1 MTDNDDRIK
10 LEASWKEVLREEF
23 DKPYMKQLG
32 EFLRQ
37 EKAAGKVIF
46 PPGPLIF
53 NALNTT
59 PLENV
64 KVVIIG
70 QDPYHGPGQA
80 HGLCFSVQP
89 GVPTPPSLQNIYKE
103 LNRDLNIPIPNNGYL
118 QRWAE
123 QGVLLFNTS
132 LTVEQAKAGSHANAG
147 WQPFTDRVIEVVNE
161 RCERLVFLLWGS
173 HAQSKQKLIDPQR
186 HLILKSA
193 HPSPLSAY
201 RGFLGNGHFSRTN
214 KFLEQNGKTPAAGPL
229 KAAVAQ
235 LFTWWAPLCAS
246 DRARKKKPARGGLE
260 NATHPVWRR
269 GSISL
274 RASSSS
280 GSTAR
285 RGTAPAIASVPAR
298 R

>member
-10 LEASWKEVLREEF
+10 LEASWKEALREEF

-37 EKAAGKVIF
+37 EKAAGKAIF

-123 QGVLLFNTS
+123 QGVLLLNTS

-193 HPSPLSAY
+193 HPLPLSAY

-214 KFLEQNGKTPAAGPL
+214 KFLEQNGKTPID
-229 KAAVAQ
+229 
-235 LFTWWAPLCAS
+235 W
-246 DRARKKKPARGGLE
+246 
-260 NATHPVWRR
+260 
-269 GSISL
+269 SL
-274 RASSSS
+274 
-280 GSTAR
+280 
-285 RGTAPAIASVPAR
+285 PDL
-298 R
+298 